1 MTNKVVLLIHL
12 LATLIMPIAVLLLS
26 SCSTK
31 RVELPDYE
39 GVDIREI
46 ISDRSSI
53 ESIEATFS
61 VEFEKNDSTMTG
73 DAALE
78 LTDEILDLR
87 IYSMGFLVAEIT
99 ESDGIVKCNP
109 PVSKTRSAIL
119 VNGLRS
125 GFFWWQIKD
134 YELEEQNGTYQLR
147 NSQQKILIDK
157 KTMLPTYQAI
167 ELDNGRELRIFYDNP
182 VNSGGFWHASK
193 MRIEM
198 SKYVVRLDIKS
209 LSFLP
214 RPDQGQQQQHL

>member
-1 MTNKVVLLIHL
+1 LLIV
-12 LATLIMPIAVLLLS
+12 LIILPLS
-26 SCSTK
+26 CTTK
-31 RVELPDYE
+31 RVELPAFE
-39 GVDIREI
+39 SADIKKI
-46 ISDRSSI
+46 IEEHTSI
-53 ESIEATFS
+53 KSVSATFS

-109 PVSKTRSAIL
+109 PISKTRSAIL

-134 YELEEQNGTYQLR
+134 YELEEQNGNYQLR
-147 NSQQKILIDK
+147 NSQHKILIDK
-157 KTMLPTYQAI
+157 KTMLPTYQSI

-182 VNSGGFWHASK
+182 INSGGFWHASK

-214 RPDQGQQQQHL
+214 RPDQDQQQQHL